1 MQPDYNARERSAH
14 SKGLPMAKKLD
25 KPEKPATDDKGK
37 RSTDK
42 LSLRG
47 GDQKIP

>member
-1 MQPDYNARERSAH
+1 
-14 SKGLPMAKKLD
+14 MAKKLD
-25 KPEKPATDDKGK
+25 KPDKPANDDKGK

>member
-1 MQPDYNARERSAH
+1 
-14 SKGLPMAKKLD
+14 MAKKLD
-25 KPEKPATDDKGK
+25 KPDKPANDDNVK
-37 RSTDK
+37 RPTDK

>member
-1 MQPDYNARERSAH
+1 MQPDYNAPETSRP
-14 SKGLPMAKKLD
+14 KGLCMPKKLD
-25 KPEKPATDDKGK
+25 KPDKPANDDKEK
-37 RSTDK
+37 RATDK

>member
-1 MQPDYNARERSAH
+1 MRGSGALTRKDYR
-14 SKGLPMAKKLD
+14 MAKKLD
-25 KPEKPATDDKGK
+25 KPEKPANDDKGK